1 MKRITRTA
9 RTAAIGVV
17 AAAATALFAVPANA
31 ATAGAQQHQRAHHS
45 ASHSRAVFVQ
55 SDSPS
60 GNTVVVYDRATNG
73 SLTQAGVYPTGGVG
87 GVLAGSAVDHLASE
101 GSLTFDQDHRL
112 LYAVNAGS
120 DTVSVFAVDG
130 DRLSLLQTVSTGGTF
145 PVSVTV
151 HGDLVYVLNALGG
164 GSVQGFVQTRSGLES
179 VPSWNRALGLDPSA
193 TPQFTHTPG
202 QISFTPDGSALVVTT
217 KANTNSIDVFP
228 LAGRAHTP
236 SAQPVV
242 TTEAGAVPFGF
253 TFDPAGRLEVTQVGT
268 GTLDTYTVGRD
279 GSLTAVGSAATG
291 QAATCWVVR
300 AGDRFYT
307 SNAGSATLSGFQ
319 GGGDGMLTALGNT
332 ATDPGTVD
340 AAASPDGRFVYVQ
353 TGALGDVDG
362 FRVNAD
368 GSLTPVGSVTV
379 PGAVGGEG
387 IAVS

>member
-17 AAAATALFAVPANA
+17 VAAATALFAAPANA
-31 ATAGAQQHQRAHHS
+31 ATAGAQHHS
-45 ASHSRAVFVQ
+45 HSYSHSRAVFVQ
-55 SDSPS
+55 SDSTS
-60 GNTVVVYDRATNG
+60 GNTVVVYDRATDG
-73 SLTQAGVYPTGGVG
+73 GLTQAGVYPTGGVG
-87 GVLAGSAVDHLASE
+87 GMLAGSAVDHLASE
-101 GSLTFDQDHRL
+101 GSLTFDQDHHL

-120 DTVSVFAVDG
+120 STVSVFAVDG
-130 DRLSLLQTVSTGGTF
+130 DRLSLLQVVSSGGTF
-145 PVSVTV
+145 PVSVAV

-164 GSVQGFVQTRSGLES
+164 GSVQGYVQTPSGLQL
-179 VPSWNRALGLDPSA
+179 VPSWNRSLGLDPSA

-202 QISFTPDGSALVVTT
+202 QISFTPNGSALVVTT

-242 TTEAGAVPFGF
+242 TVEAGAVPFGF
-253 TFDPAGRLEVTQVGT
+253 TFDPAGRLEVTEVGP
-268 GTLDTYTVGRD
+268 GTLDTYTVGRN
-279 GSLTAVGSAATG
+279 GTLTAVGSAATG

-300 AGDRFYT
+300 AGDRLYT

-319 GGGDGMLTALGNT
+319 DGAKGALTALGNT

-340 AAASPDGRFVYVQ
+340 AAASPDGRYIYVQ
-353 TGALGDVDG
+353 TGAQGIVDG

-379 PGAVGGEG
+379 PGGVGGEG